1 MVQQGKDLSGVTA
14 VAVSLLWHGLDPVPG
29 SFHMPQAQPKKKVYM
44 LVTEIKEDAE

>member
-14 VAVSLLWHGLDPVPG
+14 VAWVRWHGLDPLPG

-44 LVTEIKEDAE
+44 LVTEINEDAE